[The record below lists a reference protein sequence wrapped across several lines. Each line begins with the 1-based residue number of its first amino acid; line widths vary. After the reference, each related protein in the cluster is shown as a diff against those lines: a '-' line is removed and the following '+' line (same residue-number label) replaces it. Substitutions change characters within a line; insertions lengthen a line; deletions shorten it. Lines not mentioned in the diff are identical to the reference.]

1 MYLNV
6 EQCKNKCF
14 KLHEDLYEK
23 YAEYVPSINELPEEI
38 RNLGFQAMC
47 QIACDFESLD
57 DIKIKFNPKFRRW
70 FSEQLI
76 NEINHSLVSCLKF
89 RFESNFILVKE
100 RISSGILNSQFKK
113 KIALHTVRS
122 YLSTKHAFYL
132 VEVSF

>member
-76 NEINHSLVSCLKF
+76 NEILILKAEKLILFVFLFVEMFSLNNHSLVSCLKF
-89 RFESNFILVKE
+89 RFESNFM
-100 RISSGILNSQFKK
+100 
-113 KIALHTVRS
+113 T
-122 YLSTKHAFYL
+122 Y
-132 VEVSF
+132 